1 MTLARRISLLTSV
14 IIVITTALFATL
26 AAFSS
31 RNTALDAVDAR
42 LFELR
47 DAISDQPDPVSALLE
62 SLESSSPNFVASL
75 VVPDEDP
82 IPLTESAGGETGTI
96 SPSTPVR
103 SVSIDLG
110 NEQLLIF
117 GEKIA
122 DIQNNFR
129 SQLLMNSFMALLL
142 AVVGGGVSAVVSRK
156 SLQPI
161 GRIVEFS
168 ERVAGGQ
175 LDASLDV
182 DSPSAEVR
190 KLQESISSMV
200 LSLKNAAD
208 GKARSEEAMREFLAD
223 VAHELRTPLTTVRA
237 YADLLATAGNVDA
250 ETRLRAQSRIAQES
264 KRMSRLIDDLLL
276 LARLSTTPTERNEEV
291 DVSALVRAHLD
302 DLQLL
307 DPLRPIELHGDSAMV
322 VANRALVERMLANV
336 FSNVHRY
343 TPSTSPLEVRCGV
356 RDGSLEV
363 VIEDGG
369 PGLDE
374 IQLEQLTSGAKRFGL
389 VRGSDQHGTGLGL
402 HLLTSIAHS
411 HGGEVEFR
419 TSRFGGLCIR
429 VAIPVTSSSSSPTA
443 DKYQEVL
450 PPSAE

>member
-208 GKARSEEAMREFLAD
+208 GKARSEEA
-223 VAHELRTPLTTVRA
+223 
-237 YADLLATAGNVDA
+237 
-250 ETRLRAQSRIAQES
+250 
-264 KRMSRLIDDLLL
+264 
-276 LARLSTTPTERNEEV
+276 
-291 DVSALVRAHLD
+291 
-302 DLQLL
+302 
-307 DPLRPIELHGDSAMV
+307 
-322 VANRALVERMLANV
+322 
-336 FSNVHRY
+336 
-343 TPSTSPLEVRCGV
+343 
-356 RDGSLEV
+356 
-363 VIEDGG
+363 
-369 PGLDE
+369 
-374 IQLEQLTSGAKRFGL
+374 
-389 VRGSDQHGTGLGL
+389 
-402 HLLTSIAHS
+402 
-411 HGGEVEFR
+411 
-419 TSRFGGLCIR
+419 
-429 VAIPVTSSSSSPTA
+429 
-443 DKYQEVL
+443 
-450 PPSAE
+450 